1 MHKFDLPWRQISTQG
16 EGDPHGEDPAQ
27 AGVSNHEARGHPSRR
42 AHRTAQV
49 RCRESALLRM
59 MFRSWRAISR
69 WVEPFAKPIERRLQH
84 DGYRF
89 RLRSSSYGGHV
100 APPILQA
107 TAAGY
112 LAALVVN
119 QICGVPLTPAFSIV
133 VFRSGD
139 DAKAFALSA
148 VLKSCVTV
156 TSLALSTD

>member
-1 MHKFDLPWRQISTQG
+1 
-16 EGDPHGEDPAQ
+16 
-27 AGVSNHEARGHPSRR
+27 
-42 AHRTAQV
+42 V

-69 WVEPFAKPIERRLQH
+69 WVEPFAKPILRLQL

-107 TAAGY
+107 TAAAGY

-139 DAKAFALSA
+139 DAKALALSA

>member
-1 MHKFDLPWRQISTQG
+1 MHKFDLPWRQISKQQDG
-16 EGDPHGEDPAQ
+16 L
-27 AGVSNHEARGHPSRR
+27 SL
-42 AHRTAQV
+42 
-49 RCRESALLRM
+49 RETHQ
-59 MFRSWRAISR
+59 
-69 WVEPFAKPIERRLQH
+69 RRLQH

-107 TAAGY
+107 TAAAGY

-139 DAKAFALSA
+139 DAKALALSA

-156 TSLALSTD
+156 TSFALSTD